1 MEPLTNNG
9 IPLGLINPWFLHSNA
24 TSHTSVFSA
33 IAELIDNAYDP
44 DVSAKQLW
52 IDKTAV
58 KGQDC
63 LIFMDN
69 GNGLNYE
76 KMHKMLSFGFSI
88 KQAESQTES
97 HEPVGQYGN
106 GFKSGS
112 MRLGKDVIVFSK
124 KDGIMCVGL
133 LSQTYLEMK
142 EYVVLPIVEF
152 THTGQN
158 IQPEPKHTDSLNCI
172 LTHSPFNT
180 EEQLLSEFSVIDRFC
195 TNSSGT
201 RIIIWNLRRTSSREL
216 EFDVMKDRYD
226 IRIPDVDVYNSTRE
240 KLKRHAKGSIS
251 VPESEYSLRAY
262 CSILYLKPRM
272 EIILQGQKVKTQSV
286 TKTLTNLYIDT
297 YKPVCDPPLE
307 RGIKITFGFNTKTKE
322 HYGLMMYHKNRL
334 IKAYQHVA
342 CQRRADIKGEGVI
355 GVIECNHLT
364 PTHNK
369 QDFVYSEEYRKTIM
383 NVGKKLEQ
391 YWKNYHYAYETN
403 FTKPVTVKQP
413 DQNRVQCNDCR
424 KWRKLPDGIDPK
436 KLPKD
441 WFCHMN
447 PDPQFRTCEAE
458 EEPGDPADELP
469 IYTEIPKQHKKHQQ
483 GNTRHESMFTSS
495 SFIQTIPHHSGAT
508 SADTLHSLLLAVPKR
523 KKKALD
529 SSYEKPEEKK
539 KARLKYFDDN
549 DASKTE
555 CKDIKTAVKNEA
567 DKVIDKIMK
576 EEGNQMPH
584 FGFDDKKKYKLLYVQ
599 VLEAVRSLQDKL
611 IELKKELKKEGV
623 ETKMDSLQYECM
635 LLNWLESLQ
644 KDLEEIKIKSENV
657 ELSLN
662 DCAAPSTEASKPGSE
677 NEPTHKNLPSHLKF
691 IEVKKRVAHR
701 LANLVPALKCAR
713 VTDEILSD
721 IMNVMMIPEEQV
733 MLEKEAK
740 FQEAHLLPE
749 EDKCSTSTTPS
760 HIRHHSAVTDV
771 LPPEPDQRRDDSDA
785 YRFLCSHA
793 GQFHCKLTNLVFE
806 MKGSGEVSYTVVP
819 WDNSQLQGM
828 GQFQP
833 AGPLYN
839 IKCSEDSIV
848 YLHLPHCE
856 IHTDNNRIELAV
868 AHFSQENV
876 EILQP
881 LKITNTHVIL
891 QVRGLSLF
899 GLFKKIFWGEL
910 NNAQVLL
917 FYKENIGTQRRRKLH
932 IHLLP
937 GNVPVKEVQKQ
948 NPGSTY
954 LQCSSI
960 CQLISGK
967 KYKPLCEPHVSQPK
981 IETFVPNFGPNYHPT
996 FEMILNSEVEDLTL
1010 GLLDE
1015 TDQEVW
1021 EPRHVILTADNGEAI
1036 VSEILEGAEFVDKH
1050 SDKLIQRVP
1059 SVMEIADTL
1068 KTKKIISDEMYSE
1081 IEAENTDKQKMR
1093 KLHIFLHSAGRTA
1106 KAEFYAVLKE
1116 KQSRLVYD
1124 LEHE

>member
-1 MEPLTNNG
+1 M
-9 IPLGLINPWFLHSNA
+9 A
-24 TSHTSVFSA
+24 
-33 IAELIDNAYDP
+33 
-44 DVSAKQLW
+44 
-52 IDKTAV
+52 
-58 KGQDC
+58 
-63 LIFMDN
+63 
-69 GNGLNYE
+69 
-76 KMHKMLSFGFSI
+76 
-88 KQAESQTES
+88 
-97 HEPVGQYGN
+97 
-106 GFKSGS
+106 
-112 MRLGKDVIVFSK
+112 
-124 KDGIMCVGL
+124 
-133 LSQTYLEMK
+133 
-142 EYVVLPIVEF
+142 
-152 THTGQN
+152 
-158 IQPEPKHTDSLNCI
+158 
-172 LTHSPFNT
+172 
-180 EEQLLSEFSVIDRFC
+180 
-195 TNSSGT
+195 
-201 RIIIWNLRRTSSREL
+201 
-216 EFDVMKDRYD
+216 
-226 IRIPDVDVYNSTRE
+226 
-240 KLKRHAKGSIS
+240 
-251 VPESEYSLRAY
+251 
-262 CSILYLKPRM
+262 
-272 EIILQGQKVKTQSV
+272 
-286 TKTLTNLYIDT
+286 
-297 YKPVCDPPLE
+297 
-307 RGIKITFGFNTKTKE
+307 
-322 HYGLMMYHKNRL
+322 
-334 IKAYQHVA
+334 
-342 CQRRADIKGEGVI
+342 
-355 GVIECNHLT
+355 
-364 PTHNK
+364 
-369 QDFVYSEEYRKTIM
+369 
-383 NVGKKLEQ
+383 NVGKKLEN
-391 YWKNYHYAYETN
+391 YWRGFTYAYERN
-403 FTKPVTVKQP
+403 YIQPFEEPMMKQP
-413 DQNRVQCNDCR
+413 KRVQCNDCL

-436 KLPKD
+436 NP
-441 WFCHMN
+441 WFCYMN
-447 PDPQFRTCEAE
+447 SDPQFRSCEAE
-458 EEPGDPADELP
+458 EEPENPVEEPRNQRKNKPHKPQKKMQHWKKNKSPIQPVAVRVRSFNNSSIQITPQTQNMFLP
-469 IYTEIPKQHKKHQQ
+469 
-483 GNTRHESMFTSS
+483 
-495 SFIQTIPHHSGAT
+495 
-508 SADTLHSLLLAVPKR
+508 LACKR
-523 KKKALD
+523 NEKDLCLD
-529 SSYEKPEEKK
+529 QVNPVKK
-539 KARLKYFDDN
+539 KARTDFVQCEVEEEEEVNNHSMSTQHSHSTYHSGGTQELFISDTVKHCADN
-549 DASKTE
+549 
-555 CKDIKTAVKNEA
+555 
-567 DKVIDKIMK
+567 
-576 EEGNQMPH
+576 G
-584 FGFDDKKKYKLLYVQ
+584 
-599 VLEAVRSLQDKL
+599 
-611 IELKKELKKEGV
+611 
-623 ETKMDSLQYECM
+623 
-635 LLNWLESLQ
+635 
-644 KDLEEIKIKSENV
+644 
-657 ELSLN
+657 
-662 DCAAPSTEASKPGSE
+662 
-677 NEPTHKNLPSHLKF
+677 
-691 IEVKKRVAHR
+691 
-701 LANLVPALKCAR
+701 
-713 VTDEILSD
+713 
-721 IMNVMMIPEEQV
+721 
-733 MLEKEAK
+733 
-740 FQEAHLLPE
+740 
-749 EDKCSTSTTPS
+749 
-760 HIRHHSAVTDV
+760 
-771 LPPEPDQRRDDSDA
+771 A
-785 YRFLCSHA
+785 YRFQCSDA